1 VMILFLLALRLMS
14 ADVSAAIERSLVDRM
29 GDVQV
34 VVQKVSTPG
43 HVESRV
49 PSPESRLVAAIEP
62 GARLGQPIRFVL
74 TVDGKRVGSAV
85 ATVAVSGQAVRA
97 RRSLARGEEVAA
109 GDVETTVVELRS
121 VMARR
126 LPVIADIVGTRARR
140 DIAAGELLTNALV
153 IVPPAVRSG
162 DEVRVMVTMGS
173 VQVSGMGRASGSGQV
188 GDTIRVLTASS
199 RKPLSARITGR
210 GAVEITR

>member
-1 VMILFLLALRLMS
+1 M
-14 ADVSAAIERSLVDRM
+14 
-29 GDVQV
+29 
-34 VVQKVSTPG
+34 
-43 HVESRV
+43 
-49 PSPESRLVAAIEP
+49 AAIEP

>member
-1 VMILFLLALRLMS
+1 MMIPFLLALGLVS
-14 ADVSAAIERSLVDRM
+14 ADVSAAIERSVVDRM

-34 VVQKVSTPG
+34 VVQKVTTVVQGPAG
-43 HVESRV
+43 
-49 PSPESRLVAAIEP
+49 LVAKMEP

-85 ATVAVSGQAVRA
+85 ATLAVSGEAVRA
-97 RRSLARGEEVAA
+97 RRSLARGEEVAS
-109 GDVETTVVELRS
+109 GDVETAVVELKN

-126 LPVIADIVGTRARR
+126 LPLIADIVGTRARR

-210 GAVEITR
+210 GAVEIKR

>member
-1 VMILFLLALRLMS
+1 
-14 ADVSAAIERSLVDRM
+14 
-29 GDVQV
+29 
-34 VVQKVSTPG
+34 
-43 HVESRV
+43 
-49 PSPESRLVAAIEP
+49 
-62 GARLGQPIRFVL
+62 VL

-85 ATVAVSGQAVRA
+85 ATVAVSGHAVRA
-97 RRSLARGEEVAA
+97 RRSLARGEEVAS
-109 GDVETTVVELRS
+109 GDVETTVVELKS

-199 RKPLSARITGR
+199 RKPLNARITGR